1 MLTVL
6 VVEYNVKLLQEGFYI
21 EQVQAWNKSII
32 ESINVAVRST
42 KNQELEQ
49 DSSKSSFTNE
59 STKLKSELNKSN
71 LNVQPV
77 FNASTS
83 KIEKVENQELESLS
97 SNSSFANES
106 AKLWSEAENMKTLK
120 QNVTPVFNAATTK
133 IVKVESLMDKI
144 NKDQISLQ
152 GHIKE
157 VCLRDG
163 IGNGLNI
170 NTMESRRMIID
181 QKRHFAYCGIGKVL
195 FCVYRFKIYIVC
207 EIIDFFYFK
216 HCILGRNNDM
226 DGTLQAPDSKRCS
239 YNLLARRHSKIL

>member
-1 MLTVL
+1 MQVLYTQQNQGKYFCLHSVLTIFLLTVL

-42 KNQELEQ
+42 ENQELEQ

-170 NTMESRRMIID
+170 DEMESRMIID
-181 QKRHFAYCGIGKVL
+181 QKRHFAYCGIGKV
-195 FCVYRFKIYIVC
+195 
-207 EIIDFFYFK
+207 
-216 HCILGRNNDM
+216 
-226 DGTLQAPDSKRCS
+226 
-239 YNLLARRHSKIL
+239 